1 VKYAGCQ
8 GPQYILRL
16 VDEVQSAGGRDIV
29 PSLFEEKS
37 ALFVFVATGSGVG
50 YVSGVAILCF
60 TVQVAQAPRTAFGG
74 YFGALK
80 I

>member
-1 VKYAGCQ
+1 MQAVRAHNTSFAWST
-8 GPQYILRL
+8 RFN
-16 VDEVQSAGGRDIV
+16 SAGGRDIV